1 MSVSKTFFAV
11 HAIYL
16 SAALVLNVTPSWN
29 LPTWLTMPHF
39 EHQVQTLHIACRPRA
54 WLQRALWCVVPVW
67 TPLRHTGV
75 HPAVLGQHMRPHL
88 PQLPAAL
95 AQSVENYVDWLLELL
110 VLPPTNRQMPMV
122 LASWQ
127 ATLRQLCWGYQ
138 LNWRQTFVVYALD
151 FVPSHAY

>member
-1 MSVSKTFFAV
+1 MADDASFR
-11 HAIYL
+11 
-16 SAALVLNVTPSWN
+16 TPS
-29 LPTWLTMPHF
+29 PDFTYSMPASSMAA
-39 EHQVQTLHIACRPRA
+39 TP
-54 WLQRALWCVVPVW
+54 ALWCVVPVW